1 MLSMLHLQNVGPVQ
15 TTWVVFRPMPH
26 IYDWLFSKRAPLKM
40 FEMVYATEQNI
51 TKYIT

>member
-15 TTWVVFRPMPH
+15 TTELYLDLCHTSTIDF
-26 IYDWLFSKRAPLKM
+26 LSKRAPLKM